1 MTGTMTLHL
10 VDTNPALV
18 RAWRETFALF
28 PEVGVRQADL
38 LAVASNAVVSPA
50 NGYGFMDGGIDAAYV
65 RFFGNAIEGR
75 VRDAVAKRPEGY
87 LPVGAGVVIAT
98 GHDRIP
104 HLIVA
109 PTMLMPEAVPS
120 QNCYRALRAV
130 LRIASAVAEVG
141 RAVYCP
147 GLGTGV
153 GGVPAEE
160 AAKEMARAYGDWK
173 AAQDSGGQRA

>member
-10 VDTNPALV
+10 VDTNPAVV
-18 RAWRETFALF
+18 RAWRETFAPF
-28 PEVGVRQADL
+28 PEVAVRQADL
-38 LAVASNAVVSPA
+38 LAVAFNTVVSPA

-65 RFFGNAIEGR
+65 RFFGNAIEER
-75 VRDAVAKRPEGY
+75 VRDAVAKRPEGH
-87 LPVGAGVVIAT
+87 LPVGAGLVVST
-98 GHDRIP
+98 GNARIP

-109 PTMLMPEAVPS
+109 STMLMPEAVPG

-130 LRIASAVAEVG
+130 LRIASGDAEVG

-153 GGVPAEE
+153 GVVPAEE
-160 AAKEMARAYGDWK
+160 AALEMARAYGDWK
-173 AAQDSGGQRA
+173 AALDSGGQRV